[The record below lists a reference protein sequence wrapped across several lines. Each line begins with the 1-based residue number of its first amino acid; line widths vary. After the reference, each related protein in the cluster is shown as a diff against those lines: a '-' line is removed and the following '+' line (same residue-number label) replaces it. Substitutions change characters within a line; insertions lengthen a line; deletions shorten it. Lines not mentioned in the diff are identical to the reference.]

1 MAYQF
6 SAPHSLSVEQ
16 NLSADLVK
24 LIRKL
29 RWIGLEDEAH
39 QLEIAVSK
47 FPPETRAPVVA
58 NTSSTD

>member
-1 MAYQF
+1 MPSQV
-6 SAPHSLSVEQ
+6 SMNSISPEHCPST
-16 NLSADLVK
+16 DLVK

-39 QLEIAVSK
+39 QLEIAVSQ
-47 FPPETRAPVVA
+47 FPPERRAAVLA

>member
-1 MAYQF
+1 MACLF
-6 SAPHSLSVEQ
+6 NAPHSPSVEP
-16 NLSADLVK
+16 NLSTDLVK

-39 QLEIAVSK
+39 QLEIAVSQ
-47 FPPETRAPVVA
+47 FPPETRAPVVV